1 MRRELIEI
9 AGEKIGD
16 MRAHPTPERVA
27 NIDVATLHARRYSRA
42 KAGYLIDAAAAI
54 ARGDLD
60 VERLHLGSAVAAEKT
75 LLAQR
80 GIGLWTARYILLR
93 VGFADAAPIGDSALA
108 TGLQR
113 LHKLASRPGPEETTR
128 LMAAFAPHRSLAT
141 MHLWNSL
148 QDAA

>member
-1 MRRELIEI
+1 
-9 AGEKIGD
+9 

-27 NIDVATLHARRYSRA
+27 NIDVATLHARRYARS

-60 VERLHLGSAVAAEKT
+60 VEALHLGSAIAAERKLT
-75 LLAQR
+75 AQR
-80 GIGLWTARYILLR
+80 GIGLWTARYVLLR

-108 TGLQR
+108 TGLQKLHR
-113 LHKLASRPGPEETTR
+113 LEARPGPEEATR
-128 LMAAFAPHRSLAT
+128 LMAAFAPYRSLAT

-148 QDAA
+148 KDTA